1 MLDWDDLRFF
11 LAVARSGS
19 LSKAAKSLRVAQ
31 PTVGRR
37 LHALEARLGA
47 RLLVATHDGQEL
59 SATGRR
65 ILAYAE
71 RAEQEVLG
79 VVRVAAGRDAGF
91 RGRVTLT
98 GSEWML
104 ESVVGPLLAPFVERY
119 PELEL
124 ELLAEPRHLSLLRRE
139 ADLALRPS
147 RFDHAEVV
155 EREVAVLRFGLYASH
170 AYLAA
175 FGMPDFARAADGQ
188 RLIAMSEALTK
199 IPDLDWLPAIAG
211 RARVVARA
219 NGRGPMLTM
228 AAAGVGMAC
237 LPCFLGDAMP
247 SLRKLEAPL
256 PDPERKLFL
265 GVHKEVRSV
274 ARVKASFSFLVESFQ
289 RLRPALGGVPPLRT
303 AGDVRGH

>member
-19 LSKAAKSLRVAQ
+19 LSKAAKLLRVAQ

-37 LHALEARLGA
+37 LQAFEERLGA
-47 RLLVATHDGQEL
+47 KLLLPSREGQEL
-59 SATGRR
+59 SPTGRK

-79 VVRVAAGRDAGF
+79 AVRVAAGRDAGL

-104 ESVVGPLLAPFVERY
+104 ESVVAPLLGAFVERY

-124 ELLAEPRHLSLLRRE
+124 ELLAEARHLSLLRRE

-170 AYLAA
+170 AYLAT
-175 FGMPDFARAADGQ
+175 FGMPNFSRGADGQ
-188 RLIAMSEALTK
+188 RLILMSEALTK
-199 IPDLDWLPAIAG
+199 IPDVDWLPAFVG

-219 NGRGPMLTM
+219 NGRGAMLTM
-228 AAAGVGMAC
+228 TAAGVGMAC
-237 LPCFLGDAMP
+237 LPRCLGDAMP
-247 SLRKLEAPL
+247 SLRKLETPL
-256 PDPERKLFL
+256 PEPERKLFL
-265 GVHKEVRSV
+265 GVHKDVRAV
-274 ARVKASFSFLVESFQ
+274 ARVKASFAFLVESFE
-289 RLRPALGGVPPLRT
+289 RLRPALRGVPFGPRRV
-303 AGDVRGH
+303 D